1 MSSFNYWIGL
11 GYAPNVA
18 LKLSKSKNQRKL
30 IAADQKYRSEFQATQ
45 AAQPKAPEAPK
56 PTKIRGPEYETRDRT
71 TSVKVKSRGSRRRRR
86 ATQRGTSQLRIP
98 LNTGQQRSGGL
109 NV

>member
-18 LKLSKSKNQRKL
+18 QKLAKSKNQGKL
-30 IAADQKYRSEFQATQ
+30 RAKDQAYRASQEQV
-45 AAQPKAPEAPK
+45 KAPDAPE
-56 PTKIRGPEYETRDRT
+56 PTKIRGPEYETRDK
-71 TSVKVKSRGSRRRRR
+71 SSAVKIKSKGSRRRRQ

-98 LNTGQQRSGGL
+98 LNTGQSKSGGL

>member
-18 LKLSKSKNQRKL
+18 QKLAKSKRQGRLRAK
-30 IAADQKYRSEFQATQ
+30 DQAFRAQQ
-45 AAQPKAPEAPK
+45 AAAAPPKAPDAPA
-56 PTKIRGPEYETRDRT
+56 PTKIKGPEYETRDK
-71 TSVKVKSRGSRRRRR
+71 SSAVKIKSKGSRRRRQ

-98 LNTGQQRSGGL
+98 LNTGQSRSGGL

>member
-11 GYAPNVA
+11 GYSPQAA
-18 LKLSKSKNQRKL
+18 QKLSKSKRQGRLRAKD
-30 IAADQKYRSEFQATQ
+30 AAFRAQQ
-45 AAQPKAPEAPK
+45 AAAAPPPKAPDAPE
-56 PTKIRGPEYETRDRT
+56 PTKIKGPEYETRDK
-71 TSVKVKSRGSRRRRR
+71 SSAVKIKSKGSRRRRQ

-98 LNTGQQRSGGL
+98 LNTGQSKSGGL